1 MCTELYCPLCNI
13 STFTD
18 IDSFKFNLIK
28 VNSKPIKC
36 PLCAEILLGLDKL
49 TIHLFAHSLQPE
61 EDIKKTAPQNDSS
74 LVSSKPS
81 KKSTISA
88 ALGDST
94 AVEKKPKKSRIK
106 LVKMTSSLASQNE
119 TSTKEE
125 NFRCEI
131 CGFVFVDEQLLNL
144 HLSLVHN
151 FTPKGNNENG
161 IQSLSSSPKRSG
173 SETEGGL
180 VPEGKLWN
188 CHLCGKHF
196 KMKGALRIHIRVAHV
211 RFHDQ
216 NQKQIN
222 IADYLKSQKSSS
234 IDFCTIKTELL
245 SLQDPYSPPDNTS
258 QYYHAASSPTYAS
271 ASQSPTHCLTQ
282 ENALKFSKTFQCE
295 ECKKSFTTKYFL
307 KKHKRLHTGM
317 TCKKPLL
324 LSFLIDFHF
333 LLLTSLHEL
342 TQLNTI
348 KIFSY
353 DNKIIC
359 NYVFFHIFKVRCLIN
374 ATWRVAEKC
383 FIFNSLITS
392 IFCIIQMLNRKCS
405 FTFIL

>member
-13 STFTD
+13 STFPD

-61 EDIKKTAPQNDSS
+61 EDIKKIAPQNDSS
-74 LVSSKPS
+74 PTTMSSKLF
-81 KKSTISA
+81 KKSSISTT
-88 ALGDST
+88 LGGEST
-94 AVEKKPKKSRIK
+94 AAVEKKQSRIK
-106 LVKMTSSLASQNE
+106 LVKMTSSLASQN
-119 TSTKEE
+119 TISTKEE

-161 IQSLSSSPKRSG
+161 IQSLSSQPSSPKG
-173 SETEGGL
+173 CVSETEGGL
-180 VPEGKLWN
+180 MPEGKLWN

-234 IDFCTIKTELL
+234 LSSSSSIDLCTIKTELL

-258 QYYHAASSPTYAS
+258 QQQFYNAASSPTYAS
-271 ASQSPTHCLTQ
+271 ASQSPTHCLVQ

-307 KKHKRLHTGM
+307 KKHKRLHTG
-317 TCKKPLL
+317 K
-324 LSFLIDFHF
+324 H
-333 LLLTSLHEL
+333 
-342 TQLNTI
+342 
-348 KIFSY
+348 
-353 DNKIIC
+353 
-359 NYVFFHIFKVRCLIN
+359 V
-374 ATWRVAEKC
+374 
-383 FIFNSLITS
+383 
-392 IFCIIQMLNRKCS
+392 
-405 FTFIL
+405 

>member
-13 STFTD
+13 STFPD

-61 EDIKKTAPQNDSS
+61 EDIKKIAPQNDSS
-74 LVSSKPS
+74 LMSSKLT
-81 KKSTISA
+81 KKSTISTA
-88 ALGDST
+88 AVPGELT
-94 AVEKKPKKSRIK
+94 AVEKKPKQSRIK
-106 LVKMTSSLASQNE
+106 LVKMTSSLASQN
-119 TSTKEE
+119 TVSTKEE

-161 IQSLSSSPKRSG
+161 IQSLSSQPSSPKG
-173 SETEGGL
+173 CVGETEGGL
-180 VPEGKLWN
+180 MPEGKLWN

-234 IDFCTIKTELL
+234 IDLCTIKTELL
-245 SLQDPYSPPDNTS
+245 SLQEPYSPPDNTLS
-258 QYYHAASSPTYAS
+258 QQHYYNAASSPTYAS
-271 ASQSPTHCLTQ
+271 ASQSPTHGLIQ
-282 ENALKFSKTFQCE
+282 ENALKISKTFQCE

-307 KKHKRLHTGM
+307 KKHKRLHTG
-317 TCKKPLL
+317 TRVKETFFFILFY
-324 LSFLIDFHF
+324 LSIFLFFFHF
-333 LLLTSLHEL
+333 MNFIQQNDNNILL
-342 TQLNTI
+342 
-348 KIFSY
+348 
-353 DNKIIC
+353 
-359 NYVFFHIFKVRCLIN
+359 
-374 ATWRVAEKC
+374 
-383 FIFNSLITS
+383 
-392 IFCIIQMLNRKCS
+392 
-405 FTFIL
+405 